1 MRSVIVE
8 TALRVSLATCAEK
21 ESASSDPI
29 HVQKGLMST
38 LDGMIVGARVL
49 QTSAV
54 TAKCAMISVP
64 THHLT
69 VHRLLWP
76 RQTVLVFAVGRK
88 RRR

>member
-8 TALRVSLATCAEK
+8 TALRVSLATCAKK
-21 ESASSDPI
+21 ESALSDPI
-29 HVQKGLMST
+29 HVQKGLMSI

-69 VHRLLWP
+69 VNEPLSP
-76 RQTVLVFAVGRK
+76 PQTVLVFADGQ
-88 RRR
+88 RRTH